1 MRKVISNTQ
10 LPFYLLV
17 IVTAV
22 SGCLY
27 WYFQPL
33 CEPCLPGSPCPH
45 CVSDEQYDIVCV
57 MVFIDIA
64 LLIRVLYFFLRKNV

>member
-1 MRKVISNTQ
+1 MRKVISNT

-33 CEPCLPGSPCPH
+33 CEPCLTGTPCPP
-45 CVSDEQYDIVCV
+45 CVSAEQYVLVCV
-57 MVFIDIA
+57 MVFIDIT
-64 LLIRVLYFFLRKNV
+64 LLIRGLYFLLRKNG

>member
-1 MRKVISNTQ
+1 MRRVISNTQ
-10 LPFYLLV
+10 LPFFLLV

-33 CEPCLPGSPCPH
+33 CEPCLPGSQCPP
-45 CVSDEQYDIVCV
+45 CVSDEQYGLVWVTIVFYIV
-57 MVFIDIA
+57 
-64 LLIRVLYFFLRKNV
+64 LLYLKMKNR